1 MSGYLER
8 KNQAVLTSI
17 PEADTM
23 RTIIAT
29 AIAVLTAFVLINTAD
44 IAPEKVQPQ
53 SQATHNSEQ
62 AKLAV
67 AVEKSAEQAPEAN
80 TETPAPVQQKL
91 APQPVQAA
99 PAPATCAG
107 ELAKY
112 DWPQYVATK
121 VMNQESSGDPAT
133 HNDTPST
140 GDYSIGCYQ
149 INILGAANYADK
161 MRLAQAA
168 GYTGDPGNMDAFV
181 LWLKDPT
188 NNVAVA
194 YKLWARAGG
203 WGDWKLTCQKVGCS

>member
-8 KNQAVLTSI
+8 KNQAVQTTI

-29 AIAVLTAFVLINTAD
+29 VLAIITAVLLINTAD
-44 IAPEKVQPQ
+44 LSPETVKPQLHSEQPAKALVVDAQKPATTAPEPTVDTPAP
-53 SQATHNSEQ
+53 SQ
-62 AKLAV
+62 AKLQEQPAV
-67 AVEKSAEQAPEAN
+67 A
-80 TETPAPVQQKL
+80 
-91 APQPVQAA
+91 AA
-99 PAPATCAG
+99 PASSCAG
-107 ELAKY
+107 ELTKY
-112 DWPQYVATK
+112 DWPQYIATK
-121 VMNQESSGDPAT
+121 VMNQESSGDAST

-140 GDYSIGCYQ
+140 GDYSIGCFQ

-181 LWLKDPT
+181 LWLKDPS

-194 YKLWARAGG
+194 YKLYARAGGG
-203 WGDWKLTCQKVGCS
+203 WGDWKNTCIKVGCA